1 MLEKVD
7 KKEKKSVK
15 IIERVTDNEEE
26 ALMQE
31 IESLQHKLILRTN
44 KVLSSQAGKQE
55 MIKLR
60 AQGY

>member
-31 IESLQHKLILRTN
+31 IESLQHKLIMRTN